1 MSKSEELINEFQKMN
16 EEEKLDFMKKA
27 MPDFCSLF
35 LQNQDKVMQEIMPV
49 CMQWMQD
56 NNIDMSQM
64 MSKMMP
70 MCMQWMQDSGTDMT
84 QMMNMMDMKKNNR

>member
-1 MSKSEELINEFQKMN
+1 MSNLEDLIKEFKILN

-35 LQNQDKVMQEIMPV
+35 MQNQEKVMQEVMPV
-49 CMQWMQD
+49 CRQWMQK
-56 NNIDMSQM
+56 NNVDMSQM

-70 MCMQWMQDSGTDMT
+70 MCMEWMQNSDMDIS
-84 QMMNMMDMKKNNR
+84 QMIGMMKNNR